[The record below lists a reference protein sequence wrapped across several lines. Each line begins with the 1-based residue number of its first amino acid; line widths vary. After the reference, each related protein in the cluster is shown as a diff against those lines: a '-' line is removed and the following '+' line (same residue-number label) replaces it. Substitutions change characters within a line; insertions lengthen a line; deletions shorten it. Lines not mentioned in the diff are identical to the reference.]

1 MTTSATPINR
11 FPYWDTKEGFD
22 AITGRESGSTM
33 FDEEEED
40 EIIGDYNTE
49 NRRMTRKL
57 VIKGTGKIQ
66 GPVRLITGAPDAIDG
81 YTDSSQIQQDPE
93 RKIREGFA
101 KGTGKG
107 VEEVAYHAVSPFQSL
122 EERFENDAQQTYHDP
137 DASVVRK
144 VGSTVVHGTV
154 YVARRTVMA
163 PISMGEAGLR
173 WAVRGIG
180 RIFDEVEDESIEVGG
195 QERNIGDN
203 SRNAVFGSPP
213 QTLTPL
219 NLDSA
224 LVTDAYQY
232 QDAPGADLIAG
243 EANENC
249 RWVGN
254 HEGVGKLV
262 CDQYKN

>member
-1 MTTSATPINR
+1 
-11 FPYWDTKEGFD
+11 
-22 AITGRESGSTM
+22 M

-40 EIIGDYNTE
+40 EIIGDFNRE
-49 NRRMTRKL
+49 NRNMTRKL

-66 GPVRLITGAPDAIDG
+66 GPVRLITGAPEAVNG
-81 YTDSSQIQQDPE
+81 YKDSNQIQQEPI

-107 VEEVAYHAVSPFQSL
+107 VEEAAYHVLSPFQSL
-122 EERFENDAQQTYHDP
+122 EERFEHDAQQIHHDP
-137 DASVVRK
+137 DASAVTK
-144 VGSTVVHGTV
+144 VGSKVVHGTV

-163 PISMGEAGLR
+163 PISMGEAGIR

-180 RIFDEVEDESIEVGG
+180 RLFDEVEDESIEVAG

-203 SRNAVFGSPP
+203 SRNAVFGSNPE
-213 QTLTPL
+213 TLSPL

-224 LVTDAYQY
+224 LVTDAYQQ

-243 EANENC
+243 EANQGMHPYQAQRE
-249 RWVGN
+249 
-254 HEGVGKLV
+254 
-262 CDQYKN
+262 QYEVLA

>member
-1 MTTSATPINR
+1 
-11 FPYWDTKEGFD
+11 
-22 AITGRESGSTM
+22 M

-40 EIIGDYNTE
+40 EIIGDYFNRE
-49 NRRMTRKL
+49 NRMMTRKL
-57 VIKGTGKIQ
+57 VFKGTGKIQ
-66 GPVRLITGAPDAIDG
+66 GPVRLITGAPDAVDG
-81 YTDSSQIQQDPE
+81 YIDSNQIQQDPE

-122 EERFENDAQQTYHDP
+122 EERMEHDAQQTHHDP

-173 WAVRGIG
+173 WAVREIG

-203 SRNAVFGSPP
+203 SRNAVLGSTP
-213 QTLTPL
+213 QTLTPI

-224 LVTDAYQY
+224 LVTDAYQH
-232 QDAPGADLIAG
+232 QDAPGADLIAD
-243 EANENC
+243 EANQEMDPSQAQ
-249 RWVGN
+249 RV
-254 HEGVGKLV
+254 
-262 CDQYKN
+262 QYEVLA